1 MANHIGLTT
10 DVSIRD
16 CACEISDRIF
26 TVIAD
31 AIACGDSL
39 SEYDFVLTD
48 WYALR
53 ATLVDAVRE
62 MDGYNA

>member
-1 MANHIGLTT
+1 MAKRIGLTT
-10 DVSIRD
+10 DVSVRD

-26 TVIAD
+26 VVIAN

-39 SEYDFVLTD
+39 NDYDFLLTD

-62 MDGYNA
+62 LDSYNA

>member
-1 MANHIGLTT
+1 MAQRIGLTT

-26 TVIAD
+26 VVIAN

-39 SEYDFVLTD
+39 NDYDFVLTD

-53 ATLVDAVRE
+53 ATWVDAMRE
-62 MDGYNA
+62 LDSYNV